1 MAKRKTL
8 EQLPVSK
15 LVFLIRRYE
24 DALRDVLSLSEAATS
39 DLDLF
44 QESLSKKTRE
54 EICRSN
60 IEARQRL
67 AKMMI
72 LLSEAL
78 SLRKAPDEDK
88 GKSEGSLP
96 PTANNP
102 PG

>member
-15 LVFLIRRYE
+15 LVYLIRRYE
-24 DALRDVLSLSEAATS
+24 DIIRDVLSISEAATS

-44 QESLSKKTRE
+44 QESFSKKTRE

-67 AKMMI
+67 VKMTRLM
-72 LLSEAL
+72 SEVL
-78 SLRKAPDEDK
+78 SLRKAPEEVP
-88 GKSEGSLP
+88 SP
-96 PTANNP
+96 PSASNP

>member
-24 DALRDVLSLSEAATS
+24 DVIRDVLSLSEAATS

-78 SLRKAPDEDK
+78 SLRKAPDE
-88 GKSEGSLP
+88 GSLP
-96 PTANNP
+96 PTANSP